1 MFAAEDLAYEDNT
14 EGEVASPTGDYLLTP
29 EEEAAAAADPE
40 LDLDLE
46 EVAAPVADALP
57 IP

>member
-40 LDLDLE
+40 LGLDLE